1 MRLTKRREFPRRH
14 RVRVHLI
21 LIAHREDA
29 AVERAQLVHVAI
41 VHRIEAHLE
50 HCCRLA
56 VHRRHTCDEGGRRPP
71 HSPPA
76 WRHSNARRPAAH
88 LCALALARALVRLR
102 RPEFARR
109 EATCLYPLTPTTFSA
124 SPATRASGSAD
135 GAPACSTPSGA
146 HAHARAGMRARP
158 TLRTNLGLTTS
169 KTCICLQH
177 SPAEHVWVAIA
188 SRHHLCIHCDLIS
201 QSHVWGRAAISD
213 AMHRGALPSRIDGE
227 NAACLRFD
235 GARSAPA
242 RELVCVC
249 VGGVGSGSAPT
260 PGGSGAEA
268 GGALGGPQGLREAL
282 EACRQRA
289 GSRVGEGGA
298 TAPAAP
304 ATPARG

>member
-109 EATCLYPLTPTTFSA
+109 EATCLSPLTPTTSSA

-135 GAPACSTPSGA
+135 GATACSTPSGA
-146 HAHARAGMRARP
+146 HAHARAGMRVRP
-158 TLRTNLGLTTS
+158 TLRTNIGLTTS
-169 KTCICLQH
+169 RTCICLQY
-177 SPAEHVWVAIA
+177 SPAKHVWVAIA

-201 QSHVWGRAAISD
+201 QRHVWGRAAISD
-213 AMHRGALPSRIDGE
+213 AMHRGALPSRIDTG
-227 NAACLRFD
+227 NAACVRFD

-242 RELVCVC
+242 R
-249 VGGVGSGSAPT
+249 AR
-260 PGGSGAEA
+260 
-268 GGALGGPQGLREAL
+268 LRL
-282 EACRQRA
+282 RRRRQRL
-289 GSRVGEGGA
+289 GPYPRRERRGGR
-298 TAPAAP
+298 
-304 ATPARG
+304 RG